1 MLGQGAEHILREVG
15 FRKLNALFSLLG
27 LTLAVTIVAASQLLA
42 EADERETRRVTRDM
56 GFNLRLIPSKTDLG
70 QFYRDGFSRHAMEA
84 TTLDRLATQLTN
96 NVSFNHLVGSL
107 RRDYTINGQNILL
120 VGLSKTFVAPGQ
132 GKKPMGFEIK
142 EGTIHIGSEIARWQE
157 LKKGDAMHVGV
168 RRFTVAND
176 PIETGTPD
184 DITIFARLDDAQ
196 SILGLSGKINEIEA
210 IDCLC
215 LTADEDPLAILRK
228 EIGGILPEVQV
239 VHQRTLADARAKQR
253 QTREK
258 VNAVVLPSVLV
269 AGAVWVALLAVL
281 NVRDRRQEIGILRAL
296 GKGGGR
302 IAGLFL
308 GKAVLLG
315 FVAAALG
322 VALGT
327 WVVLEFGPSLF
338 PVTKKAIQ
346 ASSTLAWQLLVATPV
361 FAAFASF
368 IPAMLAVS
376 HDPAETLRED

>member
-1 MLGQGAEHILREVG
+1 MSLWSHIFGEIG

-27 LTLAVTIVAASQLLA
+27 LTLAVTVVVASQLLA

-56 GFNLRLIPSKTDLG
+56 GFNLRLISAETDLG
-70 QFYRDGFSRHAMEA
+70 QFYRDGFSRNEMDSAM
-84 TTLDRLATQLTN
+84 LDRLATHLTN

-107 RRDYTINGQNILL
+107 RREYTINGQDILL
-120 VGLSKTFVAPGQ
+120 IGLSETYVAPGQ
-132 GKKPMGFEIK
+132 GKKPMGVVIK
-142 EGTIHIGSEIARWQE
+142 KGTIHIGSEVARKQ
-157 LKKGDAMHVGV
+157 KKGRNDTMHLGE
-168 RRFTVAND
+168 RQFTVAND

-184 DITIFARLDDAQ
+184 DITIFTRLEDVQ
-196 SILGLSGKINEIEA
+196 SVLRLEGKINEIEA

-215 LTADEDPLAILRK
+215 LTADQDPLAILRQ
-228 EIGGILPEVQV
+228 EIGNILPEVQV
-239 VHQRTLADARAKQR
+239 VQMRTLADARAKQR

-258 VNAVVLPSVLV
+258 VNQFVLPWVLV
-269 AGAVWVALLAVL
+269 ACAVWVALLAVL

-308 GKAVLLG
+308 GKAALLG
-315 FVAAALG
+315 LMASVFGAAF
-322 VALGT
+322 GT
-327 WVVLEFGPSLF
+327 WAVLEFGPSLF

-346 ASSTLAWQLLVATPV
+346 ANPTLAWRMVVATPV

>member
-1 MLGQGAEHILREVG
+1 MSVLSHILREMG
-15 FRKLNALFSLLG
+15 FRKLNTLFSLLG
-27 LTLAVTIVAASQLLA
+27 LSLAVTVVVASQLLA

-56 GFNLRLIPSKTDLG
+56 GFNLRLIPAKTDLT
-70 QFYRDGFSRHAMEA
+70 QFYRDGFSRHAMNVSM
-84 TTLDRLATQLTN
+84 LDRLATQLTN

-107 RRDYTINGQNILL
+107 RREYTINSQDVLL
-120 VGLSKTFVAPGQ
+120 VGLSETYVAPGQ
-132 GKKPMGFEIK
+132 GKKPMGFVIK
-142 EGTIHIGSEIARWQE
+142 KGTIHIGSQVALVQKK
-157 LKKGDAMHVGV
+157 KKGEKMHIGV
-168 RRFTVAND
+168 REFTVAND
-176 PIETGTPD
+176 TIETGTPD
-184 DITIFARLDDAQ
+184 DITIFARLDDVQ
-196 SILGLSGKINEIEA
+196 SVLGLAGKINEIEA

-215 LTADEDPLAILRK
+215 LTADQDPLAILRK

-239 VHQRTLADARAKQR
+239 VQKRTLADARAKQR

-258 VNAVVLPSVLV
+258 VNGVVLPSVLL
-269 AGAVWVALLAVL
+269 ASAVWIALLAVF

-308 GKAVLLG
+308 GKAVMVGL
-315 FVAAALG
+315 VAALIGA
-322 VALGT
+322 ALGT

-338 PVTKKAIQ
+338 PVTKKAIH
-346 ASSTLAWQLLVATPV
+346 ANWPLAAQLIVATPL
-361 FAAFASF
+361 FAALASF

>member
-1 MLGQGAEHILREVG
+1 MSLWSHIFGEIG

-27 LTLAVTIVAASQLLA
+27 LTLAVTIVVASRLLA

-56 GFNLRLIPSKTDLG
+56 GFNLRLISAETDLG
-70 QFYRDGFSRHAMEA
+70 QFYRDGFSRNEMDSAM
-84 TTLDRLATQLTN
+84 LDRLATQLTN

-107 RRDYTINGQNILL
+107 RREYTINGQDILL
-120 VGLSKTFVAPGQ
+120 IGLSETYVAPGQ
-132 GKKPMGFEIK
+132 GKKPMGVVIK
-142 EGTIHIGSEIARWQE
+142 KGTIHIGSEVARKQ
-157 LKKGDAMHVGV
+157 KKKRNDTMYLGE
-168 RRFTVAND
+168 RQFTVAND

-184 DITIFARLDDAQ
+184 DITIFTRLEDVQ
-196 SILGLSGKINEIEA
+196 SVLRLEGKINEIEA

-215 LTADEDPLAILRK
+215 LTADQDPLAILRK
-228 EIGGILPEVQV
+228 EIGDILPEVQV
-239 VHQRTLADARAKQR
+239 VQMRTLADARAKQR

-258 VNAVVLPSVLV
+258 VNQFVLPSVLV
-269 AGAVWVALLAVL
+269 AGAVWVALLAVF

-296 GKGGGR
+296 GKGGER
-302 IAGLFL
+302 IAVLFL

-315 FVAAALG
+315 LVAALIGA
-322 VALGT
+322 ALGT
-327 WVVLEFGPSLF
+327 WAVLEFGPSLF

-346 ASSTLAWQLLVATPV
+346 ANWPLAAQLIVATPV
-361 FAAFASF
+361 FAALASF

>member
-1 MLGQGAEHILREVG
+1 MGMWTHILREIR
-15 FRKLNALFSLLG
+15 FRKLNALFSMLG
-27 LTLAVTIVAASQLLA
+27 LTLAVTIVVASQLLA

-56 GFNLRLIPSKTDLG
+56 GFNLRLIPAKTDLG
-70 QFYRDGFSRHAMEA
+70 QFYRDGFSRYAMESG
-84 TTLDRLATQLTN
+84 TLDRLATQLTN

-107 RRDYTINGQNILL
+107 RRDYTINEQNILL
-120 VGLSKTFVAPGQ
+120 VGLSETYVAPGQ
-132 GKKPMGFEIK
+132 GKKPMGFKIK
-142 EGTIHIGSEIARWQE
+142 PKTIHIGSEIARVQE
-157 LKKGDAMHVGV
+157 IARGDTMHIGV
-168 RRFTVAND
+168 LRFTVAND

-184 DITIFARLDDAQ
+184 DITIFARLEDAQ
-196 SILGLSGKINEIEA
+196 SILGLNGKINEIEA

-215 LTADEDPLAILRK
+215 LTADKDPLTILRQ
-228 EIGGILPEVQV
+228 EIGAILPEVQV
-239 VHQRTLADARAKQR
+239 VHQRILADARAKQR

-269 AGAVWVALLAVL
+269 AGVIWVALLAVL

-296 GKGGGR
+296 GKGGAR

-308 GKAVLLG
+308 GKAVMLG
-315 FVAAALG
+315 FAAAAFG
-322 VALGT
+322 VMLGT
-327 WVVLEFGPSLF
+327 LVVLEFGPWLF

-346 ASSTLAWQLLVATPV
+346 ASTTLSWQLIVATPI

>member
-1 MLGQGAEHILREVG
+1 V
-15 FRKLNALFSLLG
+15 
-27 LTLAVTIVAASQLLA
+27 VVASQLLA

-56 GFNLRLIPSKTDLG
+56 GFNLRLIPAETDLG
-70 QFYRDGFSRHAMEA
+70 QFYRDGFSRHAMDVSM
-84 TTLDRLATQLTN
+84 LDRLATQLTN

-107 RRDYTINGQNILL
+107 RREYTINGQDILL
-120 VGLSKTFVAPGQ
+120 VGLSETYVAPGQ
-132 GKKPMGFEIK
+132 GKKPMGFVIEK
-142 EGTIHIGSEIARWQE
+142 GTIHIGSQVALVQ
-157 LKKGDAMHVGV
+157 KKKKDDTMHVGV

-184 DITIFARLDDAQ
+184 DITIFVRLEDAQ
-196 SILGLSGKINEIEA
+196 SVLGLAAKINEIEA

-215 LTADEDPLAILRK
+215 LTADQDPLAILRK

-239 VHQRTLADARAKQR
+239 VQQRTLADARAKQR

-258 VNAVVLPSVLV
+258 VNQFVLPSVLV
-269 AGAVWVALLAVL
+269 AGAVWVALLAVF

-296 GKGGGR
+296 GKGGER
-302 IAGLFL
+302 IAALFL

-315 FVAAALG
+315 LVAALIGA
-322 VALGT
+322 ALGT
-327 WVVLEFGPSLF
+327 WAVLEFGPSLF

-346 ASSTLAWQLLVATPV
+346 ANWPLAAQLIVATPV
-361 FAAFASF
+361 FAALASF

>member
-1 MLGQGAEHILREVG
+1 MSVLSHIFREMG

-27 LTLAVTIVAASQLLA
+27 LSLAVTVVVASQLIA

-56 GFNLRLIPSKTDLG
+56 GFNLRLIPAKTDLT
-70 QFYRDGFSRHAMEA
+70 QFYRDGFSRHAMDVSM
-84 TTLDRLATQLTN
+84 LDRLATQLTN

-107 RRDYTINGQNILL
+107 RREYTINSQDVLL
-120 VGLSKTFVAPGQ
+120 VGLSETYVAPGQ
-132 GKKPMGFEIK
+132 GKKPMGFVIK
-142 EGTIHIGSEIARWQE
+142 KGTIHIGSQVALVQKK
-157 LKKGDAMHVGV
+157 KKGEKMHIGV
-168 RRFTVAND
+168 REFTVAND
-176 PIETGTPD
+176 TIETGTPD
-184 DITIFARLDDAQ
+184 DITIFARLDDVQ
-196 SILGLSGKINEIEA
+196 SVLGLAGKINEIEA

-215 LTADEDPLAILRK
+215 LTADQDPLAILRK

-239 VHQRTLADARAKQR
+239 VQKRTLADARAKQR

-258 VNAVVLPSVLV
+258 VNGVVLPSVLL
-269 AGAVWVALLAVL
+269 ARAVWIALLAVF

-308 GKAVLLG
+308 GKAVMVGL
-315 FVAAALG
+315 VAALIGA
-322 VALGT
+322 ALGT

-338 PVTKKAIQ
+338 PVTKKAIH
-346 ASSTLAWQLLVATPV
+346 ANWPLAAQLIVATPL
-361 FAAFASF
+361 FAALASF

>member
-1 MLGQGAEHILREVG
+1 MSVLSHIFREMG

-27 LTLAVTIVAASQLLA
+27 LSLAVTVVVASQLIA

-56 GFNLRLIPSKTDLG
+56 GFNLRLIPAKTDLT
-70 QFYRDGFSRHAMEA
+70 QFYRDGFSRHAMDVSM
-84 TTLDRLATQLTN
+84 LDRLATQLTN

-107 RRDYTINGQNILL
+107 RREYTINSQDVLL
-120 VGLSKTFVAPGQ
+120 VGLSETYVAPGQ
-132 GKKPMGFEIK
+132 GKKPMGFVIK
-142 EGTIHIGSEIARWQE
+142 KGTIHIGSQVALVQKK
-157 LKKGDAMHVGV
+157 KKGEKMHIGV
-168 RRFTVAND
+168 REFTVAND
-176 PIETGTPD
+176 TIETGTPD
-184 DITIFARLDDAQ
+184 DITIFARLDDVQ
-196 SILGLSGKINEIEA
+196 SVLGLAGKINEIEA

-215 LTADEDPLAILRK
+215 LTADQDPLAILQK

-239 VHQRTLADARAKQR
+239 VQKRTLADARAKQR

-258 VNAVVLPSVLV
+258 VNGVVLPSVLL
-269 AGAVWVALLAVL
+269 ASAVWIALLAVF

-308 GKAVLLG
+308 GKAVLVGL
-315 FVAAALG
+315 VAALIGA
-322 VALGT
+322 ALGT

-338 PVTKKAIQ
+338 PVTKKAIH
-346 ASSTLAWQLLVATPV
+346 ANWTLAAQLIVATPL
-361 FAAFASF
+361 FAALASF

>member
-1 MLGQGAEHILREVG
+1 MSVWSHILREIG

-27 LTLAVTIVAASQLLA
+27 LGLAVTVVMASQLLA

-56 GFNLRLIPSKTDLG
+56 GFNLRLIPSETDLG
-70 QFYRDGFSRHAMEA
+70 QFYRDGFSRHAMDVV
-84 TTLDRLATQLTN
+84 TLDRLATQLTN

-107 RRDYTINGQNILL
+107 RREYTINGQDILL
-120 VGLSKTFVAPGQ
+120 VGLSETYVAPGQ
-132 GKKPMGFEIK
+132 GKKPMGFVIK
-142 EGTIHIGSEIARWQE
+142 KGMIHIGSEVARAQE
-157 LKKGDAMHVGV
+157 KKKGDTMHVGV

-184 DITIFARLDDAQ
+184 DITIFARLEDAQ
-196 SILGLSGKINEIEA
+196 VVLGLVGKINEIEA

-215 LTADEDPLAILRK
+215 LTADQDPLAILRK
-228 EIGGILPEVQV
+228 EIGDILPEVQV
-239 VHQRTLADARAKQR
+239 VQKRTLADARAKQR

-269 AGAVWVALLAVL
+269 ASAVWVALLAVI

-315 FVAAALG
+315 LVSALLG
-322 VALGT
+322 VAFGT

-338 PVTKKAIQ
+338 PVTKKALQ
-346 ASSTLAWQLLVATPV
+346 ANWPLAAQLVVVTPV

>member
-1 MLGQGAEHILREVG
+1 M
-15 FRKLNALFSLLG
+15 NA
-27 LTLAVTIVAASQLLA
+27 
-42 EADERETRRVTRDM
+42 
-56 GFNLRLIPSKTDLG
+56 
-70 QFYRDGFSRHAMEA
+70 AM
-84 TTLDRLATQLTN
+84 LDRLATHLTN

-107 RRDYTINGQNILL
+107 RREYTINGQDILL
-120 VGLSKTFVAPGQ
+120 VGLSETYVAPGQ
-132 GKKPMGFEIK
+132 GKKPMGVVIK
-142 EGTIHIGSEIARWQE
+142 KGTVHIGSEVARKQ
-157 LKKGDAMHVGV
+157 KKKRDDTMHVGE
-168 RRFTVAND
+168 RQFTVAND

-184 DITIFARLDDAQ
+184 DITIFARLEDVQ
-196 SILGLSGKINEIEA
+196 SVLRLEGKINEIEA

-215 LTADEDPLAILRK
+215 LTADQDPLAILRK
-228 EIGGILPEVQV
+228 EIGDILPEVQV
-239 VHQRTLADARAKQR
+239 VQMRTLADARAKQR

-258 VNAVVLPSVLV
+258 VNQFVLPSVLV
-269 AGAVWVALLAVL
+269 ASAVWMALLAVL

-308 GKAVLLG
+308 GKAALLG
-315 FVAAALG
+315 LMASVFGAAF
-322 VALGT
+322 GT
-327 WVVLEFGPSLF
+327 WAVLEFGPSLF

-346 ASSTLAWQLLVATPV
+346 ANPTLAWQMVVATPV

>member
-1 MLGQGAEHILREVG
+1 MSVLSHILREMG

-27 LTLAVTIVAASQLLA
+27 LSLAVTVVVASQLLA

-56 GFNLRLIPSKTDLG
+56 GFNLRLIPAKTDLT
-70 QFYRDGFSRHAMEA
+70 QFYRDGFSRHAMDVSM
-84 TTLDRLATQLTN
+84 LDRLATQLTN

-107 RRDYTINGQNILL
+107 RREYTINSQDVLL
-120 VGLSKTFVAPGQ
+120 VGLSETYVAPGQ
-132 GKKPMGFEIK
+132 GKKPMGFVIK
-142 EGTIHIGSEIARWQE
+142 KGTIHIGSQVALVQKK
-157 LKKGDAMHVGV
+157 KKGEKMHIGV
-168 RRFTVAND
+168 REFTVAND
-176 PIETGTPD
+176 TIETGTPD
-184 DITIFARLDDAQ
+184 DITIFARLDDVQ
-196 SILGLSGKINEIEA
+196 SVLGLAGKINEIEA

-215 LTADEDPLAILRK
+215 LTADQDPLAILQK

-239 VHQRTLADARAKQR
+239 VQKRTLADARAKQR

-258 VNAVVLPSVLV
+258 VNGVVLPSVLL
-269 AGAVWVALLAVL
+269 ASAVWIALLAVF

-308 GKAVLLG
+308 GKAVLVGL
-315 FVAAALG
+315 VAALIGA
-322 VALGT
+322 ALGT

-338 PVTKKAIQ
+338 PVTKKAIH
-346 ASSTLAWQLLVATPV
+346 ANWTLAAQLIVATPL
-361 FAAFASF
+361 FAALASF

>member
-1 MLGQGAEHILREVG
+1 MSVLSHIFREMG
-15 FRKLNALFSLLG
+15 FRKLKALFSLLG
-27 LTLAVTIVAASQLLA
+27 LSLAVTVVVASQLIA

-56 GFNLRLIPSKTDLG
+56 GFNLRLIPAKTDLT
-70 QFYRDGFSRHAMEA
+70 QFYRDGFSRHAMDVSM
-84 TTLDRLATQLTN
+84 LDRLATQLTN

-107 RRDYTINGQNILL
+107 RREYTINSQDVLL
-120 VGLSKTFVAPGQ
+120 VGLSETYVAPGQ
-132 GKKPMGFEIK
+132 GKKPMGFVIK
-142 EGTIHIGSEIARWQE
+142 KGTIHIGSQVALVQKK
-157 LKKGDAMHVGV
+157 KKGEKMHIGV
-168 RRFTVAND
+168 REFTVAND
-176 PIETGTPD
+176 TIETGTPD
-184 DITIFARLDDAQ
+184 DITIFARLDDVQ
-196 SILGLSGKINEIEA
+196 SVLGLAGKINEIEA

-215 LTADEDPLAILRK
+215 LTADQDPLAILRK

-239 VHQRTLADARAKQR
+239 VQKRTLADARAKQR

-258 VNAVVLPSVLV
+258 VNGVVLPSVLL
-269 AGAVWVALLAVL
+269 ASAVWIALLAVF

-308 GKAVLLG
+308 GKAVMVGL
-315 FVAAALG
+315 VAALIGA
-322 VALGT
+322 ALGT

-338 PVTKKAIQ
+338 PVTKKAIH
-346 ASSTLAWQLLVATPV
+346 ANWPLAAQLIVATPL
-361 FAAFASF
+361 FAALASF

>member
-1 MLGQGAEHILREVG
+1 MQLWTQIICEVG
-15 FRKLNALFSLLG
+15 FRKLNAFFSVLG
-27 LTLAVTIVAASQLLA
+27 LTLAVIIVVASQLIA
-42 EADERETRRVTRDM
+42 ESDERETRRVTRDM
-56 GFNLRLIPSKTDLG
+56 GFNLRLIPAETDLG
-70 QFYRDGFSRHAMEA
+70 QFYRDGFSRFAMDA

-107 RRDYTINGQNILL
+107 RRGYTINGQSILI
-120 VGLSKTFVAPGQ
+120 VGLSKTYVAPGQ
-132 GKKPMGFEIK
+132 GKKPMGFVIK
-142 EGTIHIGSEIARWQE
+142 TNTIHIGSEIARVQV
-157 LKKGDAMHVGV
+157 KNKGDTMQVGMQQ
-168 RRFTVAND
+168 FQISND
-176 PIETGTPD
+176 PIETGTSD
-184 DITIFARLDDAQ
+184 DITIFARLEDVQ

-228 EIGGILPEVQV
+228 EIGDILPDVQV
-239 VHQRTLADARAKQR
+239 VHKQKLADARAKQR

-258 VNAVVLPSVLV
+258 VNAVVLPSVLL
-269 AGAVWVALLAVL
+269 ASAVWVALLAVF

-296 GKGGGR
+296 GKSGWR

-315 FVAAALG
+315 FVAAGFG
-322 VALGT
+322 VVFGMWA
-327 WVVLEFGPSLF
+327 VLEFGPSLF

-346 ASSTLAWQLLVATPV
+346 VNPLLAFQLVFATPL

>member
-1 MLGQGAEHILREVG
+1 MSVLSHILREMG
-15 FRKLNALFSLLG
+15 FRKLNTLFSLLG
-27 LTLAVTIVAASQLLA
+27 LSLAVTVVVASQLIA

-56 GFNLRLIPSKTDLG
+56 GFNLRLIPAKTDLT
-70 QFYRDGFSRHAMEA
+70 QFYRDGFSRHAMDVSM
-84 TTLDRLATQLTN
+84 LDRLATQLTN

-107 RRDYTINGQNILL
+107 RREYTINSQDVLL
-120 VGLSKTFVAPGQ
+120 VGLSETYVAPGQ
-132 GKKPMGFEIK
+132 GKKPMGFVIK
-142 EGTIHIGSEIARWQE
+142 KGTIHIGSQVALVQKK
-157 LKKGDAMHVGV
+157 KKGEKMHIGV
-168 RRFTVAND
+168 REFTVAND
-176 PIETGTPD
+176 TIETGTPD
-184 DITIFARLDDAQ
+184 DITIFARLDDVQ
-196 SILGLSGKINEIEA
+196 SVLGLAGKINEIEA

-215 LTADEDPLAILRK
+215 LTADQDPLAILRK

-239 VHQRTLADARAKQR
+239 VQKRTLADARAKQR

-258 VNAVVLPSVLV
+258 VNGVVLPSVLL
-269 AGAVWVALLAVL
+269 ASAVWIALLAVF

-308 GKAVLLG
+308 GKAVMVGL
-315 FVAAALG
+315 VAALIGA
-322 VALGT
+322 ALGT

-338 PVTKKAIQ
+338 PVTKKAIH
-346 ASSTLAWQLLVATPV
+346 ANWPLAAQLIVATPL
-361 FAAFASF
+361 FAALASF

>member
-1 MLGQGAEHILREVG
+1 MSIWSDILREVG

-27 LTLAVTIVAASQLLA
+27 LAVAVAVVLVSQLLA

-56 GFNLRLIPSKTDLG
+56 GFNLRLIPAETDLG
-70 QFYRDGFSRHAMEA
+70 QFYRDGFSRQTMDVSM
-84 TTLDRLATQLTN
+84 LDRLATQLTN

-107 RRDYTINGQNILL
+107 RREYTINGQNILL
-120 VGLSKTFVAPGQ
+120 VGLSDTYVAPGQ

-142 EGTIHIGSEIARWQE
+142 KGTIHIGSQVAFVQ
-157 LKKGDAMHVGV
+157 KKKKDDTMHIGV
-168 RRFTVAND
+168 RRFAVAND

-184 DITIFARLDDAQ
+184 DITIFGRLEDVQ
-196 SILGLSGKINEIEA
+196 LLLGLAQKINEIEA

-215 LTADEDPLAILRK
+215 LTADQDPLAILRK

-239 VHQRTLADARAKQR
+239 VQQRTLADARAKQR

-258 VNAVVLPSVLV
+258 VNQFVLPSVLV
-269 AGAVWVALLAVL
+269 ASAVWMGLLAVV

-302 IAGLFL
+302 IAALFL
-308 GKAVLLG
+308 GKAVLVGL
-315 FVAAALG
+315 VAALIGA
-322 VALGT
+322 ALGT
-327 WVVLEFGPSLF
+327 WAVLEFGPSLF

-346 ASSTLAWQLLVATPV
+346 VNWPLAVQLIVATPV
-361 FAAFASF
+361 FAAMASF

>member
-1 MLGQGAEHILREVG
+1 MSVWSHILREMG

-27 LTLAVTIVAASQLLA
+27 LMLAVTVVVASQLLA

-56 GFNLRLIPSKTDLG
+56 GFNLRLIPAKTDLT
-70 QFYRDGFSRHAMEA
+70 QFYRDGFSRYAMDVSM
-84 TTLDRLATQLTN
+84 LDRLATQLTN

-107 RRDYTINGQNILL
+107 RREYTINSQDVLL
-120 VGLSKTFVAPGQ
+120 VGLSETYVAPGQ
-132 GKKPMGFEIK
+132 GKKPMGFVIK
-142 EGTIHIGSEIARWQE
+142 KGTIHIGSQVALVQKK
-157 LKKGDAMHVGV
+157 KKGEKMHIGV
-168 RRFTVAND
+168 REFTVAND
-176 PIETGTPD
+176 TIETGTPD
-184 DITIFARLDDAQ
+184 DITIFARLDDVQ
-196 SILGLSGKINEIEA
+196 SVLGLAGKINEIEA

-215 LTADEDPLAILRK
+215 LTADQDPLAILRK

-239 VHQRTLADARAKQR
+239 VQKRTLADARAKQR

-258 VNAVVLPSVLV
+258 VNGVVLPSVLL
-269 AGAVWVALLAVL
+269 ASAVWIALLAVF

-308 GKAVLLG
+308 GKAVMVGL
-315 FVAAALG
+315 VAALIGA
-322 VALGT
+322 ALGT

-338 PVTKKAIQ
+338 PVTKKAIH
-346 ASSTLAWQLLVATPV
+346 ANWPLAAQLIVATPL
-361 FAAFASF
+361 FAALASF

>member
-1 MLGQGAEHILREVG
+1 MSVLSHILREMG
-15 FRKLNALFSLLG
+15 FRKLNTLFSLLG
-27 LTLAVTIVAASQLLA
+27 LSLAVTVVVASQLLA

-56 GFNLRLIPSKTDLG
+56 GYNLRLIPAKTDLT
-70 QFYRDGFSRHAMEA
+70 QFYRDGFSRHAMDVSM
-84 TTLDRLATQLTN
+84 LDRLATQLTN

-107 RRDYTINGQNILL
+107 RREYTINSQDVLL
-120 VGLSKTFVAPGQ
+120 VGLSETYVAPGQ
-132 GKKPMGFEIK
+132 GKKPMGFVIK
-142 EGTIHIGSEIARWQE
+142 KGTIHIGSQVALVQKK
-157 LKKGDAMHVGV
+157 KKGEKMHIGV
-168 RRFTVAND
+168 REFTVAND
-176 PIETGTPD
+176 TIETGTPD
-184 DITIFARLDDAQ
+184 DITIFARLDDVQ
-196 SILGLSGKINEIEA
+196 SVLGLAGKINEIEA

-215 LTADEDPLAILRK
+215 LTADQDPLAILRK

-239 VHQRTLADARAKQR
+239 VQKRTLADARAKQR

-258 VNAVVLPSVLV
+258 VNGVVLPSVLL
-269 AGAVWVALLAVL
+269 ASAVWIALLAVF

-308 GKAVLLG
+308 GKAVMVGL
-315 FVAAALG
+315 VAALIGA
-322 VALGT
+322 ALGT

-338 PVTKKAIQ
+338 PVTKKAIH
-346 ASSTLAWQLLVATPV
+346 ANWPLAAQLIVATPL
-361 FAAFASF
+361 FAALASF

>member
-1 MLGQGAEHILREVG
+1 MSVLSHILREMG

-27 LTLAVTIVAASQLLA
+27 LSLAVTVVVASQLLA

-56 GFNLRLIPSKTDLG
+56 GFNLRLIPAKTDLT
-70 QFYRDGFSRHAMEA
+70 QFYRDGFSRHAMDVSM
-84 TTLDRLATQLTN
+84 LDRLATQLTN

-107 RRDYTINGQNILL
+107 RREYTINSQDVLL
-120 VGLSKTFVAPGQ
+120 VGLSETYVAPGQ
-132 GKKPMGFEIK
+132 GKKPMGFVIK
-142 EGTIHIGSEIARWQE
+142 KGTIHIGSQVALVQKK
-157 LKKGDAMHVGV
+157 KKGEKMHIGV
-168 RRFTVAND
+168 REFTVAND
-176 PIETGTPD
+176 TIETGTPD
-184 DITIFARLDDAQ
+184 DITIFARLDDVQ
-196 SILGLSGKINEIEA
+196 SVLGLAGKINEIEA

-215 LTADEDPLAILRK
+215 LTADQDPLAILQK

-239 VHQRTLADARAKQR
+239 VQKRTLADARAKQR

-258 VNAVVLPSVLV
+258 VNGVVLPSVLL
-269 AGAVWVALLAVL
+269 ASAVWIALLAVF

-308 GKAVLLG
+308 GKAVMVGL
-315 FVAAALG
+315 VAALIGA
-322 VALGT
+322 ALGT

-338 PVTKKAIQ
+338 PVTKKAIH
-346 ASSTLAWQLLVATPV
+346 ANWTLAAQLIVATPL
-361 FAAFASF
+361 FAALASF

>member
-1 MLGQGAEHILREVG
+1 MSLWSHIFGEIG

-27 LTLAVTIVAASQLLA
+27 LTLAVTVVVASQLLA

-56 GFNLRLIPSKTDLG
+56 GFNLRLISAETDLG
-70 QFYRDGFSRHAMEA
+70 QFYRDGFSRNEMDSAM
-84 TTLDRLATQLTN
+84 LDRLATHLTN

-107 RRDYTINGQNILL
+107 RREYTINGQDILL
-120 VGLSKTFVAPGQ
+120 IGLSETYVAPGQ
-132 GKKPMGFEIK
+132 GKKPMGVVIK
-142 EGTIHIGSEIARWQE
+142 KGTIHIGSEVARKQ
-157 LKKGDAMHVGV
+157 KKGRNDTMHLGE
-168 RRFTVAND
+168 RQFTVAND

-184 DITIFARLDDAQ
+184 DITIFTRLEDVQ
-196 SILGLSGKINEIEA
+196 SVLRLEGKINEIEA

-215 LTADEDPLAILRK
+215 LTADQDPLAILRQ
-228 EIGGILPEVQV
+228 EIGNILPEVQV
-239 VHQRTLADARAKQR
+239 VQMRTLADARAKQR

-258 VNAVVLPSVLV
+258 VNQFVLPWVLV
-269 AGAVWVALLAVL
+269 ACAVWVALLAVI

-296 GKGGGR
+296 GEGGGR

-308 GKAVLLG
+308 GKAALLG
-315 FVAAALG
+315 LMASVFGAAF
-322 VALGT
+322 GT
-327 WVVLEFGPSLF
+327 WAVLEFGPSLF

-346 ASSTLAWQLLVATPV
+346 ANPILAWQMVVATPV

>member
-1 MLGQGAEHILREVG
+1 MSVLSHIFREMG

-27 LTLAVTIVAASQLLA
+27 LSLAVTVVVASQLIA

-56 GFNLRLIPSKTDLG
+56 GFNLRLIPAKTDLT
-70 QFYRDGFSRHAMEA
+70 QFYRDGFSRHAMDVSM
-84 TTLDRLATQLTN
+84 LDRLATQLTN

-107 RRDYTINGQNILL
+107 RREYTINSQDVLL
-120 VGLSKTFVAPGQ
+120 VGLSETYVAPGQ
-132 GKKPMGFEIK
+132 GKKPMGFVIK
-142 EGTIHIGSEIARWQE
+142 KGTIHIGSQVALVQKK
-157 LKKGDAMHVGV
+157 KKGEKMHIGV
-168 RRFTVAND
+168 REFTVAND
-176 PIETGTPD
+176 TIETGTPD
-184 DITIFARLDDAQ
+184 DITIFARLDDVQ
-196 SILGLSGKINEIEA
+196 SVLGLAGKINEIEA

-215 LTADEDPLAILRK
+215 LTADQDPLAILRK

-239 VHQRTLADARAKQR
+239 VQKRTLADARAKQR

-258 VNAVVLPSVLV
+258 VNGVVLPSVLL
-269 AGAVWVALLAVL
+269 ASAVWIALLAVF

-308 GKAVLLG
+308 GKAVMVGL
-315 FVAAALG
+315 VAALIGA
-322 VALGT
+322 ALGT

-338 PVTKKAIQ
+338 PVTKKAIH
-346 ASSTLAWQLLVATPV
+346 ANWPLAAQLIVATPL
-361 FAAFASF
+361 FAALASF

>member
-1 MLGQGAEHILREVG
+1 MQLWTQIICEVG
-15 FRKLNALFSLLG
+15 FRKLNAFFSVLG
-27 LTLAVTIVAASQLLA
+27 LTLAVIIVVASQLIA
-42 EADERETRRVTRDM
+42 ESDERETRRVTRDM
-56 GFNLRLIPSKTDLG
+56 GFNLRLIPAETDLG
-70 QFYRDGFSRHAMEA
+70 QFYRDGFSRFAMDA

-107 RRDYTINGQNILL
+107 RRGYTINGQSILL
-120 VGLSKTFVAPGQ
+120 VGLSKTYVAPGQ
-132 GKKPMGFEIK
+132 GKKPMGFVIK
-142 EGTIHIGSEIARWQE
+142 TNTIHIGSEIARVQV
-157 LKKGDAMHVGV
+157 KNKGDTMQVGV
-168 RRFTVAND
+168 QQFQISND
-176 PIETGTPD
+176 PIETGTSD
-184 DITIFARLDDAQ
+184 DITIFARLEDVQ

-228 EIGGILPEVQV
+228 EIGDILPDVQV
-239 VHQRTLADARAKQR
+239 VHKQKLADARAKQR

-258 VNAVVLPSVLV
+258 VNAVVLPSVLL
-269 AGAVWVALLAVL
+269 ASAVWVALLAVF

-296 GKGGGR
+296 GKSGWR

-315 FVAAALG
+315 FVAAGFG
-322 VALGT
+322 VVFGMWA
-327 WVVLEFGPSLF
+327 VLEFGPSLF

-346 ASSTLAWQLLVATPV
+346 VNPLLAFQLVFATPL

>member
-1 MLGQGAEHILREVG
+1 MDTPNRDFLPTVLLFAWSKLAEPAGHILREVG

-176 PIETGTPD
+176 PIETGTPVVATND
-184 DITIFARLDDAQ
+184 VRYAQPEDYRRYDLLTCIRLGITVHDPHTSRPTNAEAYLKTGPTARHVGGRPSPCQRQRRSHQGTIFGP
-196 SILGLSGKINEIEA
+196 LGCSGKKRGDPDSHDGLGYPGFHHENLGPKRHGWRHSSRA
-210 IDCLC
+210 NPMGHVGQ
-215 LTADEDPLAILRK
+215 AD
-228 EIGGILPEVQV
+228 
-239 VHQRTLADARAKQR
+239 H
-253 QTREK
+253 
-258 VNAVVLPSVLV
+258 
-269 AGAVWVALLAVL
+269 
-281 NVRDRRQEIGILRAL
+281 RDRLP
-296 GKGGGR
+296 GR
-302 IAGLFL
+302 YRHERRISR
-308 GKAVLLG
+308 
-315 FVAAALG
+315 
-322 VALGT
+322 T
-327 WVVLEFGPSLF
+327 P
-338 PVTKKAIQ
+338 TK
-346 ASSTLAWQLLVATPV
+346 
-361 FAAFASF
+361 
-368 IPAMLAVS
+368 
-376 HDPAETLRED
+376 RR